1 MSMKIIC
8 KQCHREFEFTES
20 EIQFYK
26 SKGLSLPKRCKNCRQ
41 QNKEKKLNQG
51 ITVIQKD
58 KPSVPIWIF
67 IIVIL
72 IFIAII
78 TGFVQNQ
85 KHRSKSSV
93 LSKEISIADETET
106 TAILETETTKETTV
120 PLTETTRETT
130 VLSTETKKET
140 APHTEKP
147 EVTYVLNTYRKKF
160 HKPTC
165 ASVSEMN
172 SKNREYFYGT
182 RDEAV
187 AQGYSPCGNC
197 KP

>member
-1 MSMKIIC
+1 MKIIC
-8 KQCHREFEFTES
+8 KQCRQEFELPES

-51 ITVIQKD
+51 ITVIQREKD

-72 IFIAII
+72 IFTAII
-78 TGFVQNQ
+78 AVILQNQ
-85 KHRSKSSV
+85 KQRSESSV
-93 LSKEISIADETET
+93 LSEEISLADETEP
-106 TAILETETTKETTV
+106 ASESAVSPTETIADTAVPGTETTV
-120 PLTETTRETT
+120 PPE
-130 VLSTETKKET
+130 ETKEET

-172 SKNREYFYGT
+172 PKNREYFYGT

-197 KP
+197 NP